1 MLGERLKIERER
13 LGMNQVDFAELAE
26 TTKNSQI
33 KYEKG
38 LISPKADYLLA
49 VSQAG
54 VDLMYVLTGKRSG
67 GMEESIERA
76 MNAAGI
82 SDGSTVQQISD
93 LGKTLGVTDNE
104 ALNVV
109 RETAAH
115 YGLEFSEAIDASLQL
130 ANKTIGMPGVLASLS
145 KDDLT
150 NDERELLELYRA
162 APLKLKAQA
171 VSLLD
176 SGGSQGGSGI
186 SVTGNNNATAGR
198 DLRK

>member
-67 GMEESIERA
+67 GMEESIGRA

-115 YGLEFSEAIDASLQL
+115 YGLGFSETIEALE
-130 ANKTIGMPGVLASLS
+130 NKHSSGMPRVLASLS
-145 KDDLT
+145 RDDNLT

-176 SGGSQGGSGI
+176 SGGSEDRSGI

>member
-1 MLGERLKIERER
+1 MTIGARLKAERER
-13 LGMNQVDFAELAE
+13 LGLTQPAIAKVAG
-26 TTKNSQI
+26 TTKKSQI
-33 KYEKG
+33 DYEKG
-38 LISPKADYLLA
+38 TTSPKADYLLA

-115 YGLEFSEAIDASLQL
+115 YGLGFSETIEALE
-130 ANKTIGMPGVLASLS
+130 NKHSSGMPRVLASLS
-145 KDDLT
+145 RDDNLT

-176 SGGSQGGSGI
+176 SGGSEDRSGI

>member
-1 MLGERLKIERER
+1 MHGSRLKEERSR
-13 LGMNQVDFAELAE
+13 LGLTQPQVAERCGIGK
-26 TTKNSQI
+26 TTVINW
-33 KYEKG
+33 EKDASSPSAPQLSALSG
-38 LISPKADYLLA
+38 L
-49 VSQAG
+49 G
-54 VDLMYVLTGKRSG
+54 VDVMYVLTGKRSG
-67 GMEESIERA
+67 GMEESIERS

-130 ANKTIGMPGVLASLS
+130 ANKTSGMPGVLASLS

-176 SGGSQGGSGI
+176 SAESQGGSGV

>member
-1 MLGERLKIERER
+1 MTIGARLKAERER
-13 LGMNQVDFAELAE
+13 LGLTQPAIAKVAG
-26 TTKNSQI
+26 TTKKSQI
-33 KYEKG
+33 DYEKG
-38 LISPKADYLLA
+38 TTSPKADYLLA

-115 YGLEFSEAIDASLQL
+115 YGLGFSETIEALE
-130 ANKTIGMPGVLASLS
+130 NKHSSGMPRVLASLS

-162 APLKLKAQA
+162 APLKLKMQVVNALSSGHMPQ
-171 VSLLD
+171 D
-176 SGGSQGGSGI
+176 SGV
-186 SVTGNNNATAGR
+186 SVRGNNNQTAGR
-198 DLRK
+198 DAYK

>member
-1 MLGERLKIERER
+1 MHGSRLKEERSR
-13 LGMNQVDFAELAE
+13 LGLTQPQVAERCGIGK
-26 TTKNSQI
+26 TTVINW
-33 KYEKG
+33 EKDASSPNAPQLSALSG
-38 LISPKADYLLA
+38 LGID
-49 VSQAG
+49 V
-54 VDLMYVLTGKRSG
+54 MYVLTGKRSG

-115 YGLEFSEAIDASLQL
+115 YGLGFSETIEALE
-130 ANKTIGMPGVLASLS
+130 NKHSSGMPRVLASLS
-145 KDDLT
+145 RDDNLT

-162 APLKLKAQA
+162 APLKLKMQVVNALSSGHMPQ
-171 VSLLD
+171 D
-176 SGGSQGGSGI
+176 SGV
-186 SVTGNNNATAGR
+186 SVRGNNNQTAGR
-198 DLRK
+198 DAYK